1 MKTCHFGR
9 ARLQST
15 VSALQSVSST
25 CGCHQNDNLSHSES
39 GILFSVPVH
48 LLAGTNAIRDVTK
61 NINFC
66 QARHTTYPR
75 IHWSVQGVLARISR
89 LYNLW
94 HGWSTW
100 ILHPGPAFPVVTSY
114 FRDISNAVAMAC
126 NLHKAI
132 ADGDDAEDFFWVNP
146 PLELASSSRATPS
159 DVDVDADAGAGTV
172 STRTSASFTTT
183 VSISHS
189 DPGSAADSAPD
200 SGPMASRGQGKG

>member
-39 GILFSVPVH
+39 GILFSVP
-48 LLAGTNAIRDVTK
+48 
-61 NINFC
+61 
-66 QARHTTYPR
+66 
-75 IHWSVQGVLARISR
+75 GVLARISR